1 MQIQT
6 PKPEIKAKPSK
17 ISLEDRIKRMKE
29 RASSMQ
35 DPLLY
40 SLCALR
46 GCVCVQMPLGQV
58 EDVGIKSLIL
68 IAMHASMHLG
78 SQACFA
84 SLAWWYYCVRIE
96 HVAYV
101 GLSCSKCSGRAA
113 AEKRRPPDKAA
124 SPFPSALAA
133 AMPVRQ
139 KVVCREKCAACIRAS
154 LWACCCWIV
163 GLSACLQKTCGE

>member
-1 MQIQT
+1 M
-6 PKPEIKAKPSK
+6 
-17 ISLEDRIKRMKE
+17 
-29 RASSMQ
+29 
-35 DPLLY
+35 
-40 SLCALR
+40 
-46 GCVCVQMPLGQV
+46 QMPLGQV
-58 EDVGIKSLIL
+58 EDVGTKGLIL

-113 AEKRRPPDKAA
+113 AEKRRPPHKAA
-124 SPFPSALAA
+124 SPFRSALAA

-139 KVVCREKCAACIRAS
+139 SCVQGKM
-154 LWACCCWIV
+154 CC
-163 GLSACLQKTCGE
+163 LHQS

>member
-1 MQIQT
+1 
-6 PKPEIKAKPSK
+6 
-17 ISLEDRIKRMKE
+17 
-29 RASSMQ
+29 
-35 DPLLY
+35 
-40 SLCALR
+40 
-46 GCVCVQMPLGQV
+46 MPLGQV

-124 SPFPSALAA
+124 SPFPRFVICSHGRGKSCQVFSEL
-133 AMPVRQ
+133 
-139 KVVCREKCAACIRAS
+139 VVARSETLRRKAESCK
-154 LWACCCWIV
+154 L
-163 GLSACLQKTCGE
+163 